1 MLRRSM
7 FAETEVVGVSAEN
20 IGDLEA
26 QLDELRRE
34 MLDERN
40 AIEEMLR
47 EAAASGQPLS
57 LLEQGRIDDRVTRI
71 KILAGKLQAL
81 ATAGATA

>member
-1 MLRRSM
+1 MLRIYKY
-7 FAETEVVGVSAEN
+7 AETEAVGVSAEN
-20 IGDLEA
+20 MGELEA
-26 QLDELRRE
+26 RLDELRRE

-81 ATAGATA
+81 ATSDVTA